1 MSGPSLTKRDSHHA
15 IHEAAFA
22 EAEELT
28 RLLRQSALAG
38 DRSRALQLVG
48 VLVEH
53 WQTRTLR
60 HAEAEEQGWYREL
73 ARERPEL
80 QADILQLTR
89 DHDLLR
95 MLLGEIEQII
105 AVRGWV
111 AGIVER
117 FEAML
122 LVNAIHSRTEE
133 QRLLGNETPTPID
146 RATEVALTSEHS
158 MGVPVGRALARDV
171 SDDMSGHLPAGEA
184 LGANDGG
191 AGESD
196 MPLAVAYPRLYRL
209 AVERLGERGIQPGDL
224 RLSVHS
230 SGVGCDE
237 LHSTDTHLIAA
248 FGPGFSQ
255 TLELPLPAVSNQ
267 LAVEQALEAIA
278 DACERAV
285 RSEYFEAMRITEPG
299 APGSGSRDGGSGKR
313 ARFSLTVLDPSKG

>member
-28 RLLRQSALAG
+28 RLVHQASLAG
-38 DRSRALQLVG
+38 NRERALQLAG
-48 VLVEH
+48 VLGEH

-95 MLLGEIEQII
+95 TLLDEIEQIV
-105 AVRGWV
+105 AVRGWA

-122 LVNAIHSRTEE
+122 LLNAIHSRTEE
-133 QRLLGNETPTPID
+133 QRLLGGETRSPAA
-146 RATEVALTSEHS
+146 RETEVMLNGEH
-158 MGVPVGRALARDV
+158 PVAAAASSTAARDET
-171 SDDMSGHLPAGEA
+171 DDMSGGLPDAPTTDVEASGSGETD
-184 LGANDGG
+184 LL
-191 AGESD
+191 
-196 MPLAVAYPRLYRL
+196 LAVAYPRLYRL

-224 RLSVHS
+224 RLSVHR
-230 SGVGCDE
+230 GDGHDDIHCADARV
-237 LHSTDTHLIAA
+237 IAA
-248 FGPGFSQ
+248 FGPGFTQ
-255 TLELPLPAVSNQ
+255 TLELPLPAVSNH
-267 LAVEQALEAIA
+267 LATERTLDAIA

-285 RSEYFEAMRITEPG
+285 RAEYFAAMQMTEPG
-299 APGSGSRDGGSGKR
+299 APGSANRGGKR
-313 ARFSLTVLDPSKG
+313 ARFSLTVLDPPKR

>member
-1 MSGPSLTKRDSHHA
+1 MSGPSLTKRESHHA

-28 RLLRQSALAG
+28 RLLRQAALAG
-38 DRSRALQLVG
+38 DCSRALQLAG

-60 HAEAEEQGWYREL
+60 HAEAEEQGWYREV

-105 AVRGWV
+105 ATRGWV

-122 LVNAIHSRTEE
+122 LLNAIHSRTEE
-133 QRLLGNETPTPID
+133 QRLLG
-146 RATEVALTSEHS
+146 
-158 MGVPVGRALARDV
+158 
-171 SDDMSGHLPAGEA
+171 GEA
-184 LGANDGG
+184 PTRAGGEAEIALNSARPPDAHGARHPPDAPMNDAPMNG
-191 AGESD
+191 ADDNTAPETAEL
-196 MPLAVAYPRLYRL
+196 PLAVAYPRLYRL

-224 RLSVHS
+224 RLSVRRGNGDDDDDDDIHNA
-230 SGVGCDE
+230 DAR
-237 LHSTDTHLIAA
+237 LIAA

-255 TLELPLPAVSNQ
+255 TLELPLPAVSNH
-267 LAVEQALEAIA
+267 LAAERTLDAIA
-278 DACERAV
+278 NACERAV
-285 RSEYFEAMRITEPG
+285 RGEYFAAMQITEPG
-299 APGSGSRDGGSGKR
+299 APGNQGNHGDGGKR
-313 ARFSLTVLDPSKG
+313 ARFSLTVLDPPKG

>member
-1 MSGPSLTKRDSHHA
+1 MSGPGLTKRESHHA

-28 RLLRQSALAG
+28 RLLRQAARAG
-38 DRSRALQLVG
+38 DRDHALQLVG

-60 HAEAEEQGWYREL
+60 HAEAEERGWYREL

-95 MLLGEIEQII
+95 TLLDEIERIV
-105 AVRGWV
+105 AARGWV

-122 LVNAIHSRTEE
+122 LLNAIHSRTEE
-133 QRLLGNETPTPID
+133 RRLLGSEAREVDGPEAVNAFDSGSPPERSGCPPDAPTND
-146 RATEVALTSEHS
+146 MDAGDSGAT
-158 MGVPVGRALARDV
+158 DV
-171 SDDMSGHLPAGEA
+171 
-184 LGANDGG
+184 
-191 AGESD
+191 
-196 MPLAVAYPRLYRL
+196 PLAVAYPRLFRL

-224 RLSVHS
+224 RLSVQ
-230 SGVGCDE
+230 SGSGGSDD
-237 LHSTDTHLIAA
+237 LHTTGARLVAA
-248 FGPGFSQ
+248 FGQGYTQ
-255 TLELPLPAVSNQ
+255 TLELPLPAVSNH
-267 LAVEQALEAIA
+267 LATERALDTIA

-285 RSEYFEAMRITEPG
+285 QSEYFAAMRMTEPG
-299 APGSGSRDGGSGKR
+299 APGAGSRDGKR
-313 ARFSLTVLDPSKG
+313 ARFSLTVLDAPKG

>member
-1 MSGPSLTKRDSHHA
+1 MSGPGLTRRETHHA

-28 RLLRQSALAG
+28 RLLRQVTQADDPQAPG
-38 DRSRALQLVG
+38 RALQLVG

-80 QADILQLTR
+80 QADVLRLTR

-95 MLLGEIEQII
+95 MLLDEIEQIV
-105 AVRGWV
+105 AARGWV

-122 LVNAIHSRTEE
+122 LLNAIHSRTEE
-133 QRLLGNETPTPID
+133 QRLLGDTASERTDSNAEDQDAAGRPPDAPTSG
-146 RATEVALTSEHS
+146 AASHGS
-158 MGVPVGRALARDV
+158 GASDV
-171 SDDMSGHLPAGEA
+171 
-184 LGANDGG
+184 
-191 AGESD
+191 
-196 MPLAVAYPRLYRL
+196 PLAVAYPRLYRL

-224 RLSVHS
+224 RLSVQRGDGSDDIHDADARL
-230 SGVGCDE
+230 V
-237 LHSTDTHLIAA
+237 AA
-248 FGPGFSQ
+248 FGPGFAQS
-255 TLELPLPAVSNQ
+255 LELPLPAVSNH
-267 LAVEQALEAIA
+267 LAVEQALSTLA

-285 RSEYFEAMRITEPG
+285 RAAYFEAMQITEPG
-299 APGSGSRDGGSGKR
+299 APGAGSRDGKR
-313 ARFSLTVLDPSKG
+313 ARFNLTVLDRPKD